1 MLAKG
6 STVQATIEF
15 LVHAAGPE
23 AVRTTL
29 DALPAEQRAR
39 LAGVSARDEVP
50 YADLVSL
57 WQAADSLLAASD
69 PGWMER
75 QGAYAIEQLGPRL
88 YGGLLLKSTP
98 EEFLTQD
105 VSLFQLYYRP
115 GNMGAVDHSATHAVM
130 RLVGFHPTDRFF
142 CRRFTGAWHAVI
154 RMTGG
159 VESRVH
165 HVRCANEG
173 DAFCEWELRWQM
185 PSHGAHARA
194 DTPAPALSISAT

>member
-1 MLAKG
+1 DGGLRDPRLLGNFRCRYATLANTHQQRDNRYYQAPVKAQVMLAKG

-75 QGAYAIEQLGPRL
+75 QGAYA
-88 YGGLLLKSTP
+88 
-98 EEFLTQD
+98 
-105 VSLFQLYYRP
+105 
-115 GNMGAVDHSATHAVM
+115 
-130 RLVGFHPTDRFF
+130 
-142 CRRFTGAWHAVI
+142 
-154 RMTGG
+154 
-159 VESRVH
+159 
-165 HVRCANEG
+165 
-173 DAFCEWELRWQM
+173 
-185 PSHGAHARA
+185 
-194 DTPAPALSISAT
+194 